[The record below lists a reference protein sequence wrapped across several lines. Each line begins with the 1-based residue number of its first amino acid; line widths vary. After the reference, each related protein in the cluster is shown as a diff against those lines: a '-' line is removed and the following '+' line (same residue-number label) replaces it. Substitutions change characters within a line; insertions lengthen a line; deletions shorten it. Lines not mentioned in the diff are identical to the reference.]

1 MAATLRAAFFAAGTP
16 IFAAAVAAAGATVPP
31 AGVVLMV
38 AAAVEGGIVPAAVT
52 DSDGAG
58 VVAAG
63 VFVRAVSLA
72 ARGALV
78 TDFLAVLAAFAGG
91 FLDADRFLDAD
102 LGDLAAVF
110 FAAFFAGS
118 GAASDTG
125 TSVKAAARRA
135 RAGATFS

>member
-1 MAATLRAAFFAAGTP
+1 MAAALRAAFFAAGTP
-16 IFAAAVAAAGATVPP
+16 IFAAAVVAAEATVLPAAA
-31 AGVVLMV
+31 VLMV

-72 ARGALV
+72 ARGAFV
-78 TDFLAVLAAFAGG
+78 TDFLAVFAAFAGG

-102 LGDLAAVF
+102 VGDLAAI
-110 FAAFFAGS
+110 FAAFFAG
-118 GAASDTG
+118 
-125 TSVKAAARRA
+125 
-135 RAGATFS
+135 

>member
-1 MAATLRAAFFAAGTP
+1 MAATLRVAFFAAGTP

-31 AGVVLMV
+31 GGVVLMV

-63 VFVRAVSLA
+63 VFVRAVLPV

-78 TDFLAVLAAFAGG
+78 TDFLAFAGG
-91 FLDADRFLDAD
+91 FVDADRFLDAD
-102 LGDLAAVF
+102 LGDLAAIF
-110 FAAFFAGS
+110 FAAFFAG
-118 GAASDTG
+118 
-125 TSVKAAARRA
+125 
-135 RAGATFS
+135 